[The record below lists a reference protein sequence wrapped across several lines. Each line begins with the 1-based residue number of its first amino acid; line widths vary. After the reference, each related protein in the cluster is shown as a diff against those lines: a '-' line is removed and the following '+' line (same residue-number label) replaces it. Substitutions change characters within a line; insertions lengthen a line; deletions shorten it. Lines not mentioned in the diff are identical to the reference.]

1 MKKNLPVSFAV
12 LICLMIVAGC
22 TGHNKIAAQKKLAAM
37 SDRDLVEHYKT
48 VEMRLEDLDRAKAQS
63 MEENERI
70 SKRDGPFLP
79 ARQAGVLHRV
89 PETVRRELRED
100 QEPHQLQRYPPV
112 CQVFCLHDKYHCNSK

>member
-70 SKRDGPFLP
+70 SKRDGGPDYLS
-79 ARQAGVLHRV
+79 QMHHLHIGDTWYGLRK
-89 PETVRRELRED
+89 EKDLTLRELRKRG
-100 QEPHQLQRYPPV
+100 LSPP
-112 CQVFCLHDKYHCNSK
+112 